1 MNIQKLTATT
11 AIVLI
16 VAILGIIVYV
26 RLAPAASPAPVV
38 TGTLDL
44 SQAPMLGNPAAPV
57 AMVLFE
63 SFTCPACRIFE
74 ENDLPRLVRE
84 FVDSGKAR
92 LYFVHFHLDAS
103 ATTAG
108 IAAEC
113 VRAQSE
119 LGFWEYKTVL
129 YRTQQ
134 QGFAPAR
141 LINLARDYVPGLDLS
156 AFESCLSE
164 RRTEE
169 RVRMDFAM
177 ASRAGV
183 NATPTVF
190 VNGRPVSPSYQA
202 VRAALEALG
211 N

>member
-16 VAILGIIVYV
+16 VAVLGIMVYV
-26 RLAPAASPAPVV
+26 RLAPAANPATAV
-38 TGTLDL
+38 TGELDL
-44 SQAPMLGNPAAPV
+44 SRAPLLGNPEAPL

-63 SFTCPACRIFE
+63 SFTCPACRVFE

-84 FVDSGKAR
+84 FVDTGQAR
-92 LYFVHFHLDAS
+92 LYFVHFQLDEA

-119 LGFWEYKTVL
+119 AGFWEYKTVL

-134 QGFAPAR
+134 QGFAQAR
-141 LINLARDYVPGLDLS
+141 LLSLARDYVPGLELS
-156 AFESCLSE
+156 AFETCLSE

-169 RVRMDFAM
+169 RVRSDFTM

-190 VNGRPVSPSYQA
+190 VNNRPVSPSYQA

>member
-16 VAILGIIVYV
+16 VALLGIIVYL

-44 SQAPMLGNPAAPV
+44 SQAPMLGDPAAPV
-57 AMVLFE
+57 SMVLFE

-92 LYFVHFHLDAS
+92 LYFVHFQLDAS
-103 ATTAG
+103 AATAG

-113 VRAQSE
+113 VRHQSE
-119 LGFWEYKTVL
+119 LAFWEYKTVL

-141 LINLARDYVPGLDLS
+141 LISLARDYVPGLDLS

-169 RVRMDFAM
+169 RVRSDFAM

>member
-1 MNIQKLTATT
+1 VNLQKLTATT

-16 VAILGIIVYV
+16 VALLGIIVYL

-44 SQAPMLGNPAAPV
+44 SQAPMLGDPAAPV
-57 AMVLFE
+57 SMVLFE

-92 LYFVHFHLDAS
+92 LYFVHFQLDAS
-103 ATTAG
+103 AATAG

-113 VRAQSE
+113 VRHQSE
-119 LGFWEYKTVL
+119 LAFWEYKTVL

-141 LINLARDYVPGLDLS
+141 LISLARDYVPGLDLS

-169 RVRMDFAM
+169 RVRSDFAM